1 MVVAVV
7 EMVFQDE
14 GPGGEDMQARVERL
28 GRERPAIFKTLW
40 REVGFCFSLLA
51 SMVMAV
57 SAVFFGQLSI
67 ATDHCVTGI
76 LRQRFQRYSA
86 YAGHLPR
93 HPVSISDLAG
103 KRLLIDDWRV
113 PSSFWSTRRHLR
125 WLCSLYVR
133 PGLVLHL
140 VLHWRL

>member
-1 MVVAVV
+1 MVVAGV

-57 SAVFFGQLSI
+57 SAVFFGQLWI
-67 ATDHCVTGI
+67 ATDHCVTGV
-76 LRQRFQRYSA
+76 LRQRF
-86 YAGHLPR
+86 
-93 HPVSISDLAG
+93 
-103 KRLLIDDWRV
+103 
-113 PSSFWSTRRHLR
+113 
-125 WLCSLYVR
+125 
-133 PGLVLHL
+133 
-140 VLHWRL
+140 